1 MIIRMFSRRKRR
13 RPNSPELRR
22 AWEALDASDVPGA
35 LRLLRACAEEAPLA
49 EVALVVER
57 AAASANFD
65 DLAEAASALAAGSEE
80 PRALFAF
87 GYACIERGVS
97 FLAVPALR
105 RAPDSLGVL
114 RELVAAYEGEGRH
127 REAADE
133 LARYEDRFEQW
144 PDRYLLVFNSIM
156 AGDLE
161 AARRHHALL
170 GDPEDEMWLPT
181 RERQNLMLRRA
192 ADAERAGPL
201 DRTDLRGWQYVM
213 GGSVLGTLSPFG
225 FDEGMTGRYAFTQD
239 DETLCLRGLLRL
251 RTLLEATGVRPRSV
265 SLLPDRDSRV
275 LGLAAAEVLG
285 LPAEPFVP
293 GREDTVVV
301 AYELNALA
309 GHEDGPDVLGQ
320 LLERAPGQVLHEHAS
335 CWTDPPAVTADSV
348 TLLHQVVTSP
358 WGAQLRQGA
367 DGGVERGPADDRP
380 EQELAAEIVAGL
392 KDLAADTGDGE
403 GPDDSDE
410 VFTAFAASVPGTWL
424 QGRRTRIKSP
434 GPVSSSRFA

>member
-57 AAASANFD
+57 AAASADFD

-114 RELVAAYEGEGRH
+114 RELVAAYEDEGRH

-301 AYELNALA
+301 AYDLNALA

-410 VFTAFAASVPGTWL
+410 VFTEFAAAVRGTWL
-424 QGRRTRIKSP
+424 QGRRARIKSP
-434 GPVSSSRFA
+434 GPVSSSRFV

>member
-1 MIIRMFSRRKRR
+1 MFSRRKRR

-57 AAASANFD
+57 AAASADFD

-114 RELVAAYEGEGRH
+114 RELVAAYEDEGRH

-301 AYELNALA
+301 AYDLNALA

-410 VFTAFAASVPGTWL
+410 VFTEFAAAVRGTWL
-424 QGRRTRIKSP
+424 QGRRARIKSP
-434 GPVSSSRFA
+434 GPVSSSRFV

>member
-1 MIIRMFSRRKRR
+1 MFSRRKRR
-13 RPNSPELRR
+13 RPDSPELRR

-35 LRLLRACAEEAPLA
+35 LRLLRASAEEAPLA

-57 AAASANFD
+57 AAASSDFD

-105 RAPDSLGVL
+105 LALRRAPDSLGVL
-114 RELVAAYEGEGRH
+114 RELVAAYEDEGRH

-144 PDRYLLVFNSIM
+144 PDRYLLVFNSLM

-161 AARRHHALL
+161 TARRHHALL
-170 GDPEDEMWLPT
+170 GDPEDETWLPT

-213 GGSVLGTLSPFG
+213 GGTVLGTLSPFG

-251 RTLLEATGVRPRSV
+251 RTLLESAGVRPRSV

-285 LPAEPFVP
+285 LPSEPFVP

-301 AYELNALA
+301 AYDLNALA
-309 GHEDGPDVLGQ
+309 GHEEGPDVLSQ

-335 CWTDPPAVTADSV
+335 CWTDPPAVAADSV

-358 WGAQLRQGA
+358 WGARLRQGA

-380 EQELAAEIVAGL
+380 EQELAAGIVAGL
-392 KDLAADTGDGE
+392 KDPAADTGDGE

-410 VFTAFAASVPGTWL
+410 VFTAFAAAVRGTWL
-424 QGRRTRIKSP
+424 QGPRAGLRSP
-434 GPVSSSRFA
+434 GPVPSSRFA